1 MQHSQDERESQQSS
15 ACPAP
20 CGSDSHVWQ
29 MYTVFSCYFVAQDVQ
44 VGISVFVW
52 REVSNFRALK
62 FCLVILRTI
71 SKLFEETV
79 LSKLYEVRLLSFVST
94 NALFDAALCFLPSFG
109 HVCAALC
116 FFTGMLF
123 LGVMFV
129 RYNLEIV

>member
-1 MQHSQDERESQQSS
+1 MEGGIEFPCFEILFSHLAIDFQTVEES
-15 ACPAP
+15 
-20 CGSDSHVWQ
+20 
-29 MYTVFSCYFVAQDVQ
+29 
-44 VGISVFVW
+44 
-52 REVSNFRALK
+52 
-62 FCLVILRTI
+62 
-71 SKLFEETV
+71 V
-79 LSKLYEVRLLSFVST
+79 LSKLYKVRLLSFVST